1 MFPKVCP
8 SLEEVV
14 EFIQTELGVHLDD
27 EIIQTISHCADEILG
42 QLGLNNDGDN
52 DDDDPMDVDAAAGTA
67 SGGEVGDDGR
77 VRWPLLDSP
86 LPSLPLY
93 TTVFGVPVLGA
104 SVVSVGQVLPFSCS
118 QCTVPSLSS
127 LDFHLRDKCKV
138 CSKVSHGLILFTV
151 RLRIPQ
157 ALKKDQPVR
166 YDLQTPPITRLT
178 SFTAGV
184 SVPARGLSVG
194 LLAGQ

>member
-52 DDDDPMDVDAAAGTA
+52 DDDPMDVDAAAGTA

-77 VRWPLLDSP
+77 VRWPLLASP

-118 QCTVPSLSS
+118 QCTVRSLSS

-157 ALKKDQPVR
+157 ALKKDQPER
-166 YDLQTPPITRLT
+166 HDLLTPPITRVT